1 MNVLQFII
9 KILPS
14 AVEVV
19 KIIFQKKSKKEENG
33 NQTN

>member
-1 MNVLQFII
+1 MNVFQFII

-19 KIIFQKKSKKEENG
+19 KVIFQKKSKKEDNG